1 MPTKMI
7 LIILTLGL
15 FLFSGS
21 WIAPIVSTTQNEGG
35 QSAEDPS
42 GTIFQTASCAE
53 RRQLYYDPEND
64 MIVEVYANGM
74 ITDYWMPATDSD
86 RQELPMFDREAF
98 LGEWSGMGGDE
109 DVEQDYIDDGTD
121 DYIDST
127 SAGGGHIVTDRGH
140 TRLDTQ
146 TGEIITTDEDAAGN
160 DKDAGGEEGALSK
173 FRKRLD

>member
-1 MPTKMI
+1 MLTKMI
-7 LIILTLGL
+7 LIVLTLGL

-21 WIAPIVSTTQNEGG
+21 WIDPLISTTQNEGG
-35 QSAEDPS
+35 QAAEDPS
-42 GTIFQTASCAE
+42 VTIFQAASCSE

-64 MIVEVYANGM
+64 MVVEVYANGT
-74 ITDYWMPATDSD
+74 IADWMPVTDSQSQD
-86 RQELPMFDREAF
+86 LPIFDHEAF
-98 LGEWSGMGGDE
+98 LGEALGTGEDE
-109 DVEQDYIDDGTD
+109 HVEQDDIDDSTD

-127 SAGGGHIVTDRGH
+127 SAEGGHIVTDRGH

-173 FRKRLD
+173 FRKRLG